1 MSLNL
6 KDRQTM
12 KYITT
17 KDAVKGKPAV
27 RRGRKA
33 MSPIQDSQVTTKQN
47 SIIE

>member
-1 MSLNL
+1 MSLNY
-6 KDRQTM
+6 KNRQTM

-17 KDAVKGKPAV
+17 KDAVKGKPAA

-33 MSPIQDSQVTTKQN
+33 MSPVQDCQVATKQN